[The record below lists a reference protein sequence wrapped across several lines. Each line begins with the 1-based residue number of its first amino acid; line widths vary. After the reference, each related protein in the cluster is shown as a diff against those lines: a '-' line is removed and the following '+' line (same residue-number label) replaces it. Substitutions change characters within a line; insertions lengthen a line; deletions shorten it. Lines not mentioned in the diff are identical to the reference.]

1 MTSKT
6 PQYLTAD
13 PDSLASLDKN
23 HVWHPFTPM
32 RRWTAQEPLIVESAE
47 GVWLR
52 DTKGNRYLDGVSSLW
67 VNVHGHRHPLIDEA
81 VASQLQRIAHS
92 TLLGLGNVPSV
103 LLAARLAEISPGDLN
118 KVFYSD
124 NGSTAV
130 EVALKL
136 AYQYW
141 QIHGR
146 TDKKE
151 FVALANAYHGDTLGS
166 VSVGGIPLFHEI
178 FRPLLFPVHRVPTPY
193 WYRCEQAPEPEA
205 CRDFCLDALRNLL
218 EEKGDKI
225 AAMVIEPL
233 VQGAAGM
240 LVQPEGYL
248 SSVAQLCREHDV
260 LLICDEVATGFG
272 RTGTMFASEQEA
284 VEPDLMAV
292 AKGLT
297 GGYLPVAAT
306 LATNRIFEAFTSDDP
321 KLATFFHGHTYTGN
335 PLGCAAALATLEIF
349 ERENTLERLQP
360 KIQALSTLLADRIA
374 PLEHCGEI
382 RQRGFMV
389 GIELVEEKATKKPYD
404 PSLLVGYR
412 VCQNVR
418 RHGVILRPLGD
429 VIVLMPPLAISEEE
443 LELLV
448 DATRKSILEITENR
462 SA

>member
-1 MTSKT
+1 MA
-6 PQYLTAD
+6 PNLPPFLQAD
-13 PDSLASLDKN
+13 HDLLVSLDRQ
-23 HVWHPFTPM
+23 HVWHPFTAM
-32 RRWTAQEPLIVESAE
+32 KRWTASDPLLIASAD
-47 GVWLR
+47 GVWLE
-52 DTKGNRYLDGVSSLW
+52 DTQGNRYIDGVSSLW

-81 VASQLQRIAHS
+81 LAAQIGRIAHS

-103 LLAARLAEISPGDLN
+103 LLAARLAKLAPGHLN

-141 QIHGR
+141 QIQGK
-146 TDKKE
+146 TEKKE

-193 WYRCEQAPEPEA
+193 WYRCEQAQEPAA
-205 CRDFCLDALRNLL
+205 CRDICLNALSDLL
-218 EEKGDKI
+218 EQRGDRI

-248 SSVAQLCREHDV
+248 AGVEKLCRKHQI

-272 RTGTMFASEQEA
+272 RTGTMFASQQES
-284 VEPDLMAV
+284 VTPDLMAI

-306 LATNRIFEAFTSDDP
+306 LTTDEIFQAFTSDDP

-335 PLGCAAALATLEIF
+335 PLGCAAALATLEVF
-349 ERENTLERLQP
+349 EKENTLSRLQT
-360 KIQALSTLLADRIA
+360 KIQKLSTLLDDKIR
-374 PLEHCGEI
+374 PLDHCGEI

-389 GIELVEEKATKKPYD
+389 GIELVHDRATKKPYD
-404 PSLLVGYR
+404 PALLVGQR
-412 VCQNVR
+412 VCQDIR

-429 VIVLMPPLAISEEE
+429 VIVLMPPLAISETE
-443 LELLV
+443 LEILV
-448 DATRKSILEITENR
+448 EATKKSILAITEP
-462 SA
+462 